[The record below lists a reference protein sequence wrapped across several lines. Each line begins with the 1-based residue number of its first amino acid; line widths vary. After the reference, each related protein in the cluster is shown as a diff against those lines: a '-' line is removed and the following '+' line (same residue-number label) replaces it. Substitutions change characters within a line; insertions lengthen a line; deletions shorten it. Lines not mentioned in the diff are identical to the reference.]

1 MGSGARGRGPRLR
14 KASSASVRH
23 TSPLPW
29 VHPSQVLEERA
40 SATERWRNPRSPL
53 EHRDL
58 ASATCSLL
66 SGARQTPGAPLTG
79 FMKHSPICDRTLPAR
94 CRQSPVSAWLP
105 GCRAPWAAAAAP
117 RTRERSPERPTV
129 CSLIS
134 SGYVGRCSSSC
145 GNQLPRTTKRLGWA
159 SA

>member
-1 MGSGARGRGPRLR
+1 MGSGAWGEDPALGRPPPP
-14 KASSASVRH
+14 ACVTPA
-23 TSPLPW
+23 PCPW

-94 CRQSPVSAWLP
+94 CRPSPVSAWLP

-117 RTRERSPERPTV
+117 RTREGSPERPTV

-145 GNQLPRTTKRLGWA
+145 GNQLPRTAKRLG
-159 SA
+159 